1 MIFWI
6 YLGFKKSLE
15 NLPRKNNVKR
25 NQRVRLI
32 KQSVRL
38 GNNLVHFIFVNEHSP
53 TRKKYNIIL
62 DQIEDDD

>member
-1 MIFWI
+1 M
-6 YLGFKKSLE
+6 
-15 NLPRKNNVKR
+15 
-25 NQRVRLI
+25 